1 MSRFE
6 QLDASQMSAAIIRE
20 VSRGLPGRAAHKTMA
35 HTLAYGRHHGPIPD
49 DARRSAVILALHQTP
64 AGWSIPALVRA
75 LALRSHAGQVSLPG
89 GKAEAAETAEQAA
102 LREFEEEFG
111 VQPACLTILGRLSPV
126 YVFVSGF
133 EITPVIALA
142 AAPMSFLPNP
152 HEVAA
157 VIELP
162 LAELCDPAR
171 RGRHLIERYGLAFHA
186 PHFAIAG
193 QQIWGATSLILAE
206 FAALVQQL

>member
-1 MSRFE
+1 MRPFE
-6 QLDASQMSAAIIRE
+6 HFDAANMSAAITRE
-20 VSRGLPGRAAHKTMA
+20 LSRGLPGRAAHKTMA

-64 AGWSIPALVRA
+64 TGWSIPALVRPA
-75 LALRSHAGQVSLPG
+75 AMRSHAGQISLPG
-89 GKAEAAETAEQAA
+89 GKVEGFETAEQAA

-111 VQPACLTILGRLSPV
+111 VPPAGLTILGRLTPV

-133 EITPVIALA
+133 EIIPVIALA
-142 AAPMSFLPNP
+142 SASMTFLPNP
-152 HEVAA
+152 QEVAA

-162 LAELCDPAR
+162 LSQLCDPTS
-171 RGRHLIERYGLAFHA
+171 RGRHLIERGGLRFHA
-186 PHFAIAG
+186 PHFALAG

-206 FAALVQQL
+206 FATLIDRL